1 MRTIYIDSEYL
12 CHITNDGS
20 MTAVETDIF
29 DGRCDSFVEGYR
41 YIPEGKSWTRS
52 DGAIFFGEMIS
63 PWKNYA
69 ELDSAQREYE
79 NQQLNE
85 YKESLLELGVEVN
98 L

>member
-41 YIPEGKSWTRS
+41 YIPKDESWTRS
-52 DGAIFFGEMIS
+52 DGVVFHGEMIAPFKPYS
-63 PWKNYA
+63 
-69 ELDSAQREYE
+69 ELAAAQRQYE
-79 NQQLNE
+79 ADQTE
-85 YKESLLELGVEVN
+85 LLEAYQEGVNSV
-98 L
+98 